1 MKILRIIITKEG
13 YESRKTLFYILVWR
27 GIDDEMKK
35 RDNVY
40 RGKNWPLFLPQTF
53 FCVCIFYNDDLHV
66 TLCQNNLTKSNIFSK
81 YTEAEHTVLRCFH
94 KIND

>member
-13 YESRKTLFYILVWR
+13 YESRKTLFYILVGR

-40 RGKNWPLFLPQTF
+40 KRKKLAFCFCRKHF
-53 FCVCIFYNDDLHV
+53 FVFVSFIMMICMS
-66 TLCQNNLTKSNIFSK
+66 LC
-81 YTEAEHTVLRCFH
+81 A
-94 KIND
+94 KII